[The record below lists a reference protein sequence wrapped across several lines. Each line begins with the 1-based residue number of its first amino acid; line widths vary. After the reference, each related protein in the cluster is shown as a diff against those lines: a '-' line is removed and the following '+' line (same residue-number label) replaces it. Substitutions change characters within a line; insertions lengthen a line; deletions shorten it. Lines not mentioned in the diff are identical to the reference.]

1 MKRRHLFSV
10 IVLAVAVV
18 LGSGFSS
25 HPLLGETEAAWTDSE
40 YVTGPISTGSW
51 TTSGYGRST
60 SGKGTATG
68 GLITLGGNLGGSLV
82 EHPTVQTQLAPG
94 KATGTVSLA
103 DNSGVLLGLPA
114 LSRTG
119 SAVQCA
125 AYLVGASASSPCGA
139 AGSDADAETTST
151 LGLQLNLVS
160 VLGIT
165 LIPAD
170 AITSTSVKTNA
181 RCASTSAATDQP
193 TGTVKVGG
201 ATVAIP
207 AVGANGSATSTSP
220 TSATFVMANVPLLA
234 RVEARFS
241 NIKVTSTRAASSS
254 APFVASSTVSVS
266 FTVEAVTIALSVLG
280 EGLVT
285 VILGSTN
292 ISVNLSAAQCGLD
305 SSPPATPLSLAAGGQ
320 LARAAGPTQTAPATP
335 TAVPVTTTPTT
346 ATTTPEPTTPESTTP
361 EPTTGEPTKTSAP
374 EATTTSAAVTT
385 SVAAITPTTTATPIT
400 STPAPADPIGTA
412 IHGPADSSISA
423 FTTDTGLSCE
433 VAPDAD
439 YSREVAVECSDGTT
453 GTVPGSE
460 LGPQPT
466 VAGEYLL
473 VPLTR
478 DHVTEV
484 VTLKSATRR

>member
-18 LGSGFSS
+18 LGSGFSA

-40 YVTGPISTGSW
+40 YVTGPISTGTW

-68 GLITLGGNLGGSLV
+68 GLITLGGNLGGSLI
-82 EHPTVQTQLAPG
+82 EHPTAQTQLAPG
-94 KATGTVSLA
+94 KTTGTVSLA

-125 AYLVGASASSPCGA
+125 AYLVGASASTPCGA

-220 TSATFVMANVPLLA
+220 TTATFVMANVPLLA

-241 NIKVTSTRAASSS
+241 NIKVTSTRAASGS

-266 FTVEAVTIALSVLG
+266 FTVEAVTVALSILG

-305 SSPPATPLSLAAGGQ
+305 SSPPVTPLSLVTGQAARV
-320 LARAAGPTQTAPATP
+320 AEPTPTTA

-346 ATTTPEPTTPESTTP
+346 GTTTPEPT
-361 EPTTGEPTKTSAP
+361 A
-374 EATTTSAAVTT
+374 ATTTTAATATTLQTSPPLTTTPVTTT
-385 SVAAITPTTTATPIT
+385 SVT
-400 STPAPADPIGTA
+400 STPADPIGTV
-412 IHGPADSSISA
+412 IHGPVGSSISA
-423 FTTDTGLSCE
+423 FTTDDGLTCE
-433 VAPDAD
+433 VVPDVD
-439 YSREVAVECSDGTT
+439 YAGEVAVECSDGTT

-460 LGPQPT
+460 LGPKPT
-466 VAGEYLL
+466 VPGESLL
-473 VPLTR
+473 IPLTR

-484 VTLKSATRR
+484 VTLESATRT

>member
-68 GLITLGGNLGGSLV
+68 GLITLGGNLGGSLI
-82 EHPTVQTQLAPG
+82 EHPTLQTQLSPG
-94 KATGTVSLA
+94 KTTGTVSLA

-125 AYLVGASASSPCGA
+125 AYLVGASASTPCGV

-151 LGLQLNLVS
+151 LGLQLNLLS

-220 TSATFVMANVPLLA
+220 TTATFVMANVPLLA

-241 NIKVTSTRAASSS
+241 NIKVTSTRAASGS
-254 APFVASSTVSVS
+254 APFVASSAVSVS
-266 FTVEAVTIALSVLG
+266 FTVEAVTVALSILG

-305 SSPPATPLSLAAGGQ
+305 SSPPVTPLSLVTGQAARV
-320 LARAAGPTQTAPATP
+320 AEPTSTTS

-346 ATTTPEPTTPESTTP
+346 GTTTPEPT
-361 EPTTGEPTKTSAP
+361 A
-374 EATTTSAAVTT
+374 ATTATT
-385 SVAAITPTTTATPIT
+385 NTATTTTATTTTAATATTLQISPPLTTTPVTTTPVT
-400 STPAPADPIGTA
+400 STPAESIGTVFQ
-412 IHGPADSSISA
+412 GPADSSISA
-423 FTTDTGLSCE
+423 FTTDGGLTCE
-433 VAPDAD
+433 VATDVDHAG
-439 YSREVAVECSDGTT
+439 EVAVECSDGTT

-460 LGPQPT
+460 LGPKPT
-466 VAGEYLL
+466 VPGEYLL
-473 VPLTR
+473 IPLTR

-484 VTLKSATRR
+484 VTLESATRT

>member
-1 MKRRHLFSV
+1 M
-10 IVLAVAVV
+10 
-18 LGSGFSS
+18 
-25 HPLLGETEAAWTDSE
+25 
-40 YVTGPISTGSW
+40 
-51 TTSGYGRST
+51 
-60 SGKGTATG
+60 
-68 GLITLGGNLGGSLV
+68 
-82 EHPTVQTQLAPG
+82 QTQLAPG

-453 GTVPGSE
+453 GTPGSE

>member
-10 IVLAVAVV
+10 VVLAVAVV
-18 LGSGFSS
+18 LGSGISS

-40 YVTGPISTGSW
+40 YVTGPISTGTW

-94 KATGTVSLA
+94 KNTGTVSLA

-220 TSATFVMANVPLLA
+220 TTATFVMANVPLVA

-254 APFVASSTVSVS
+254 APFVASSAVSVS
-266 FTVEAVTIALSVLG
+266 FTVEAVSVALSVLG

-305 SSPPATPLSLAAGGQ
+305 SSPPVTPLSLAAGGQ
-320 LARAAGPTQTAPATP
+320 SARVAEPTQTTP
-335 TAVPVTTTPTT
+335 ETPTTSTAVPVTTTPPTG
-346 ATTTPEPTTPESTTP
+346 TTTPEAT
-361 EPTTGEPTKTSAP
+361 A
-374 EATTTSAAVTT
+374 ATTTNAS
-385 SVAAITPTTTATPIT
+385 TTTAATATTLNTSPLLTTTPVTTTPVTTTPVTTTPVT
-400 STPAPADPIGTA
+400 STPADPIGTA

-423 FTTDTGLSCE
+423 FITDVGLSCE
-433 VAPDAD
+433 VPPDVD
-439 YSREVAVECSDGTT
+439 YAGEVAVECSDGTT
-453 GTVPGSE
+453 GTVPGAE
-460 LGPQPT
+460 LGPKPT
-466 VAGEYLL
+466 VPGEYLL
-473 VPLTR
+473 IPLTR

-484 VTLKSATRR
+484 VTLESATRG

>member
-60 SGKGTATG
+60 SGIGTATG

-241 NIKVTSTRAASSS
+241 NIKVTSTRVASSS

-320 LARAAGPTQTAPATP
+320 SARAAGPTQTAPATP

-346 ATTTPEPTTPESTTP
+346 ATTTPEPTTP

-423 FTTDTGLSCE
+423 FTTDDGLTCD

-439 YSREVAVECSDGTT
+439 YTSEVAVECSDGTT

-460 LGPQPT
+460 LGPKPT
-466 VAGEYLL
+466 APGEYLRI
-473 VPLTR
+473 PLTR

-484 VTLKSATRR
+484 FTLKSATRR

>member
-25 HPLLGETEAAWTDSE
+25 HPLFGETEAAWTDSE

-68 GLITLGGNLGGSLV
+68 GLITLGGNLGGSLI
-82 EHPTVQTQLAPG
+82 EHPTLQTQLSPG
-94 KATGTVSLA
+94 KTTGTVSLA

-125 AYLVGASASSPCGA
+125 AYLVGASASPPCGV

-151 LGLQLNLVS
+151 LGLQLNLLS

-220 TSATFVMANVPLLA
+220 TTATFVMANVPLLA

-241 NIKVTSTRAASSS
+241 NIKVTSTRAASGS
-254 APFVASSTVSVS
+254 APFVASSAVSVS
-266 FTVEAVTIALSVLG
+266 FTVEAVTVALSILG

-305 SSPPATPLSLAAGGQ
+305 SSPPVTPLSLVTGQAARV
-320 LARAAGPTQTAPATP
+320 AEPTSTTS
-335 TAVPVTTTPTT
+335 TAVPVTATPTT
-346 ATTTPEPTTPESTTP
+346 GTTTPEPT
-361 EPTTGEPTKTSAP
+361 A
-374 EATTTSAAVTT
+374 ATTAT
-385 SVAAITPTTTATPIT
+385 TTTATATATTTTTTATTTAATATTLQTSPPLTTTPVT
-400 STPAPADPIGTA
+400 STPADPIGTV
-412 IHGPADSSISA
+412 IQGPVGSSISA
-423 FTTDTGLSCE
+423 FTTDDGLTCD

-439 YSREVAVECSDGTT
+439 YTSEVAVECSDGTT

-460 LGPQPT
+460 LGPKPT
-466 VAGEYLL
+466 APGEYLRI
-473 VPLTR
+473 PLTR
-478 DHVTEV
+478 DHVTGV
-484 VTLKSATRR
+484 VTLNSATRR